1 VIWLQGDRK
10 VRRLRRK
17 RRPGNIKWII
27 KILTLILILLSTY
40 FFIHS
45 SFFSVASIEVIGAKE
60 VNGADIISIS
70 GLTKGENILKIDRVE
85 AEKMISMNSMI
96 ASVQIDKKLPRTVKV
111 IIKERI
117 PVALVPVAGGLMQI
131 DIDGFV
137 LRKDGELGQE
147 SLPIITGL
155 DFPDTLAVG
164 KKLESEKLVMG
175 LKMIAQMDDTAKKE
189 IAEIDVFDPQKLRA
203 FTVQGAEVRLGNG
216 DGFQEKFSKFLQVL
230 KEEQKLDRL
239 KDIEYIDVSFSGRPV
254 VFYRK

>member
-1 VIWLQGDRK
+1 MQGNK
-10 VRRLRRK
+10 KAWRLHRK
-17 RRPGNIKWII
+17 RRPGNIKWLM
-27 KILTLILILLSTY
+27 KILTLILVLLSAY
-40 FFIHS
+40 FFVQS
-45 SFFSVASIEVIGAKE
+45 SFFAVASIQVTGAKQL
-60 VNGADIISIS
+60 NGADIVALS
-70 GLTKGENILKIDRVE
+70 GLTKGENIFKIDRVE
-85 AEKMISMNSMI
+85 AEKKISMNSLI
-96 ASVQIDKKLPRTVKV
+96 ASVQVDRQLPRTVKV

-117 PVALVPVAGGLMQI
+117 PVASVPVAGGLMQI

-137 LRKDGELGQE
+137 LRKDSELSQE

-164 KKLESEKLVMG
+164 KKLDSEKLVMG
-175 LKMIAQMDDTAKKE
+175 LKMIAQMDAEAKKE
-189 IAEIDVFDPQKLRA
+189 IAEIDVFDSQKLRA

-239 KDIEYIDVSFSGRPV
+239 KDIEYIDVSFSGKPV